1 MVCHNPELF
10 AATMNVHTREIVRRV
25 LQENHKGKVK
35 LTDSQV
41 VLYWL
46 CNHKKAVKKWVRNQ
60 VVEVFRFTD
69 SSQWFFISSHNVI
82 ENLGTKRVADMRLV
96 HQNSTRIN
104 GVVGLGKIKKNSQ
117 KTIRSN
123 KNQHR
128 RNCSNTSW
136 ECVEIELGCYRYSK
150 QWWKQHLH
158 GKWITVL
165 LQQINQ
171 GLPTENHSKWR
182 QRMLQII

>member
-1 MVCHNPELF
+1 MVKNSRNSSKLILAKINSLKVDGLSQPRVELF

-60 VVEVFRFTD
+60 GVEVFRFTD
-69 SSQWFFISSHNVI
+69 SSRWFFISSHNVT

-96 HQNSTRIN
+96 DQNSTGIN
-104 GVVGLGKIKKNSQ
+104 GLVG
-117 KTIRSN
+117 
-123 KNQHR
+123 
-128 RNCSNTSW
+128 
-136 ECVEIELGCYRYSK
+136 
-150 QWWKQHLH
+150 
-158 GKWITVL
+158 
-165 LQQINQ
+165 
-171 GLPTENHSKWR
+171 
-182 QRMLQII
+182 

>member
-1 MVCHNPELF
+1 MVKNLRNSSKLILAKINSLKVDGLSQPRAELF
-10 AATMNVHTREIVRRV
+10 AATINVQTREIVRRV

-46 CNHKKAVKKWVRNQ
+46 CNHKKVVKKWVRNQ

-82 ENLGTKRVADMRLV
+82 ENLGTKRVAGMRLV

-104 GVVGLGKIKKNSQ
+104 GLVG
-117 KTIRSN
+117 
-123 KNQHR
+123 
-128 RNCSNTSW
+128 
-136 ECVEIELGCYRYSK
+136 
-150 QWWKQHLH
+150 
-158 GKWITVL
+158 
-165 LQQINQ
+165 
-171 GLPTENHSKWR
+171 
-182 QRMLQII
+182 

>member
-1 MVCHNPELF
+1 
-10 AATMNVHTREIVRRV
+10 MNVHTREIVRRV

-69 SSQWFFISSHNVI
+69 SSQWFFISSHNMI

-104 GVVGLGKIKKNSQ
+104 GLVGLGKIKKNSQ
-117 KTIRSN
+117 K
-123 KNQHR
+123 
-128 RNCSNTSW
+128 
-136 ECVEIELGCYRYSK
+136 
-150 QWWKQHLH
+150 
-158 GKWITVL
+158 
-165 LQQINQ
+165 
-171 GLPTENHSKWR
+171 NH
-182 QRMLQII
+182 